1 MSHEIMIITYE
12 LKKYPH
18 KAAYNSSSGT
28 SLETMINDP
37 EFNKKGTPNKNIGK
51 ELAYKMGELGK

>member
-1 MSHEIMIITYE
+1 MSHEIMIITFE

-37 EFNKKGTPNKNIGK
+37 EFNKKGPPIKT
-51 ELAYKMGELGK
+51 